1 LYFAIPIR
9 PRSRS
14 IRPIAPKSSRSG
26 RLKAFFDAWF
36 KTRDGQFVAAFQS
49 YGSTD
54 DFAEKIEDCPRQWL
68 AKRGLVRQE
77 PVWDRVCCAARRF
90 PASKPSGP
98 IAARHA
104 IRTAQSD
111 GESTSGRYNN
121 LRGYIRA

>member
-1 LYFAIPIR
+1 MYFAIPIR

-54 DFAEKIEDCPRQWL
+54 DFAEKIEDCLRQWL

-77 PVWDRVCCAARRF
+77 PVWDRVLRGSPFPGLEAFGADRGAARYQN
-90 PASKPSGP
+90 G
-98 IAARHA
+98 A
-104 IRTAQSD
+104 I
-111 GESTSGRYNN
+111 GW
-121 LRGYIRA
+121 